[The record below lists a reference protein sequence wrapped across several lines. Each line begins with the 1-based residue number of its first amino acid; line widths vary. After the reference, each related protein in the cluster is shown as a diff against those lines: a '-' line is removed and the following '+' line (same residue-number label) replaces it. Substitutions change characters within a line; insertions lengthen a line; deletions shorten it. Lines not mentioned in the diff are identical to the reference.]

1 MPFMNR
7 TTGAEVTA
15 LSIARRVVSLSCRI
29 DRRIVWRW
37 VIGEEEVVVRKGWW
51 MERIVRRSYFGFVRF
66 LWREREGGGV
76 NYCCCGMA
84 GRHCWWDK

>member
-29 DRRIVWRW
+29 DGKMARRC
-37 VIGEEEVVVRKGWW
+37 VIGEVGFGKGWW
-51 MERIVRRSYFGFVRF
+51 MDWSVRRSWFGFVRF
-66 LWREREGGGV
+66 LWRGRRGMGV

-84 GRHCWWDK
+84 GWHCWWDK